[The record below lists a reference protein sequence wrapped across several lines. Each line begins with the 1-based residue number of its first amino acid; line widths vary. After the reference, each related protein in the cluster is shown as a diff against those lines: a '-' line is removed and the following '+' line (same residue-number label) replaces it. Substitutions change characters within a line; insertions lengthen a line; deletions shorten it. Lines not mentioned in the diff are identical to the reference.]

1 MASTVVSTVTAAA
14 VTPAPAP
21 APSTDN
27 PKPRSQTKTRK
38 RASKAC
44 LSCRA
49 RKVRCD
55 VSQRGRPCMN
65 CYLDSET
72 CVVTGRA
79 SRYRRPRDS
88 GEDVEASYPPYP
100 PSVNADSRSAEDVV
114 KSRQDEATDYPMT
127 TAIDQQSAHHSTA
140 ELNSGNHNHV
150 CSNPGAN
157 ESLNLPPTNLKHQVP
172 ARTSQMPGESVPE
185 SGSQETT
192 ARALALLYYPLA
204 NLRAV
209 DLQARNS
216 GGILS
221 NANFSSTSH
230 CFGDDSQGMNSDIV
244 YSYYPFISASNIANI
259 PPQDVNFLEL
269 QGCLRVPIRPL
280 LDEFLQ
286 QYFLHVHPML
296 PLVNEG
302 DFWDLYSQNPKSTS
316 PYDRLS
322 LLLLQTI
329 LFASCNFVSKTTLK
343 ALGFPNIRAA
353 RAGLYRRAKLLY
365 DLEVESSPL
374 ASAQAAVLLSLWA
387 PPSTKKPNTS
397 WLSLAIQ
404 HAKSAEAHHYA
415 SMPVFS
421 AETHP
426 LQHRKQ
432 NILKRVWWCC
442 IIRDRTLG
450 LLMRRPIQITREHFD
465 FETSPV
471 LGFPD
476 LTGEFGRSQVYSP
489 DTKRWLAEILVQLVE
504 LYVVL
509 TDIIMLVF
517 PLDDTPGWGRDM
529 APEDVDRIRECKM
542 ALRRWYKDATLRFPM
557 SGRGGQSQQQVNG
570 TQSRRH
576 DSVILYTNLMYMYYH
591 STRVVLCHHEVLHL
605 AIIQAMPRT
614 EGSNITRDL
623 SIIYE
628 NRHELQDAASGVTE
642 CLKELVQLKL
652 ARWLPIS
659 AVACT
664 ALPLVLNILDV
675 KLSGNQQQQQQQQG
689 GAGGLDRNAAA
700 ALKQHRLNILI
711 EAMRTYQPQYDG
723 VDWVSEIVRHIVN
736 LAQIDGSTGEDG
748 AGGQQQTGITD
759 WTDILASNPSSYLR
773 LALALD
779 LSLSK
784 GRLPEDGDFPVSL
797 RGLFTGG
804 FNPLKGLVEANR
816 ANGNVQTM
824 GGSMGSSDAQAV
836 HFQQQRTFSLETD
849 SMCSPTD
856 SHMTNSDDAANEA
869 LRDQVSSRIRSDA
882 VVNTDIPPSE
892 GIWGLGRDL
901 NEVLPMDNSPSSGS
915 HEGLYIDGPLPDI
928 SAEWL
933 ENLWDEMGDMEDK
946 TDRDTARLLLEAL
959 KEGEA

>member
-1 MASTVVSTVTAAA
+1 MTSTVVSTVTAAA
-14 VTPAPAP
+14 ATSAPAP

-79 SRYRRPRDS
+79 SRYRRPRES
-88 GEDVEASYPPYP
+88 
-100 PSVNADSRSAEDVV
+100 DVV
-114 KSRQDEATDYPMT
+114 KSRQDETTDYPMAS
-127 TAIDQQSAHHSTA
+127 AIDQQPVHHSNT
-140 ELNSGNHNHV
+140 ELNSLDHNHV
-150 CSNPGAN
+150 CSNPDADEN
-157 ESLNLPPTNLKHQVP
+157 LSLPATNLKVP
-172 ARTSQMPGESVPE
+172 AQTSQIP
-185 SGSQETT
+185 
-192 ARALALLYYPLA
+192 
-204 NLRAV
+204 
-209 DLQARNS
+209 DLQARNNG

-316 PYDRLS
+316 PDDRLS

-343 ALGFPNIRAA
+343 ALGFPSIRAA
-353 RAGLYRRAKLLY
+353 RASLYRRGKLLY
-365 DLEVESSPL
+365 DLEAESSPL

-442 IIRDRTLG
+442 VIRDRTLG

-476 LTGEFGRSQVYSP
+476 LVGEFGRSQVYSP

-509 TDIIMLVF
+509 TDIIVLVF

-557 SGRGGQSQQQVNG
+557 SGRGGQQQQ
-570 TQSRRH
+570 QAESLPSSSRRH
-576 DSVILYTNLMYMYYH
+576 GSVILYTNLMYMYYH
-591 STRVVLCHHEVLHL
+591 STRVVLCHHEILHL
-605 AIIQAMPRT
+605 AIIQAMPRK
-614 EGSNITRDL
+614 EGGNNITRDL

-675 KLSGNQQQQQQQQG
+675 KLSSRQQQQ
-689 GAGGLDRNAAA
+689 AGGNLDRNAAA

-711 EAMRTYQPQYDG
+711 EAMKTYQPQYDG

-736 LAQIDGSTGEDG
+736 LAQIDDGSAGEDG
-748 AGGQQQTGITD
+748 GTGGGQQQTNGITD

-816 ANGNVQTM
+816 ASNGNAQGGNM
-824 GGSMGSSDAQAV
+824 GA
-836 HFQQQRTFSLETD
+836 HFQQQQQQQQHQQRTLSQETD

-856 SHMTNSDDAANEA
+856 SHMTTNSDDAANEA

-882 VVNTDIPPSE
+882 AVNTDLPPSE
-892 GIWGLGRDL
+892 GIWGLGRDPG
-901 NEVLPMDNSPSSGS
+901 EVLPIDDHSPSSGS

>member
-1 MASTVVSTVTAAA
+1 MTSTAVSTVTAAA
-14 VTPAPAP
+14 APSAPAA

-79 SRYRRPRDS
+79 SRYRRPRES

-114 KSRQDEATDYPMT
+114 KSRQDEATDYPMAS
-127 TAIDQQSAHHSTA
+127 AIDQQSVPHHSNV

-157 ESLNLPPTNLKHQVP
+157 ENLSLPATNLKVP
-172 ARTSQMPGESVPE
+172 AQTSQMP
-185 SGSQETT
+185 
-192 ARALALLYYPLA
+192 
-204 NLRAV
+204 
-209 DLQARNS
+209 DLQARNNG

-302 DFWDLYSQNPKSTS
+302 DFWDLYSQNPRSTS
-316 PYDRLS
+316 PDDRLS

-353 RAGLYRRAKLLY
+353 RAGLYRRGKLLY
-365 DLEVESSPL
+365 DLEAESSPL
-374 ASAQAAVLLSLWA
+374 ASAQAALLLSLWA

-465 FETSPV
+465 FEASPV

-476 LTGEFGRSQVYSP
+476 LTGEFGRSQVYGP

-509 TDIIMLVF
+509 TDIIVLVF

-557 SGRGGQSQQQVNG
+557 SGRGGQTQQQRQQQQVDSSMPSSSSS
-570 TQSRRH
+570 SRRH
-576 DSVILYTNLMYMYYH
+576 GSVILYTNLMYMYYH

-605 AIIQAMPRT
+605 AIIQAMPRK
-614 EGSNITRDL
+614 EGSNNNITRDL

-675 KLSGNQQQQQQQQG
+675 KLSSRQQQQEETG
-689 GAGGLDRNAAA
+689 GGNLDRNAAA

-736 LAQIDGSTGEDG
+736 LAQIDGSAGEDG
-748 AGGQQQTGITD
+748 AGSQQQTGITD

-816 ANGNVQTM
+816 ANGNVHAAAAA
-824 GGSMGSSDAQAV
+824 GGNMGSGDV
-836 HFQQQRTFSLETD
+836 HFQQQQRMLSQDTD
-849 SMCSPTD
+849 SQQSMCSPTD

-882 VVNTDIPPSE
+882 VVNTDMPPSE